1 MNQLSQC
8 ASVPCEFERL
18 IVPDVVVVEDDDDDD
33 DEEED
38 SHYDVLLE
46 PKSVDIF
53 KLQRKRKRRFTISRK
68 AFQGRVARAVSLCLY
83 NKLQMAHIHW
93 PETMN
98 LTRRATCQL
107 DETYQSGHLP
117 LSKSADVY
125 PTDDTH
131 RHLLAVSPTVDD
143 FEADYA
149 GLTELDETR
158 LSRLIE
164 TDLISSNL

>member
-53 KLQRKRKRRFTISRK
+53 KLQKKTKTTIDN
-68 AFQGRVARAVSLCLY
+68 F
-83 NKLQMAHIHW
+83 
-93 PETMN
+93 
-98 LTRRATCQL
+98 
-107 DETYQSGHLP
+107 
-117 LSKSADVY
+117 
-125 PTDDTH
+125 
-131 RHLLAVSPTVDD
+131 
-143 FEADYA
+143 
-149 GLTELDETR
+149 
-158 LSRLIE
+158 
-164 TDLISSNL
+164 